1 MEQRDDFLG
10 FTFAGIHSS
19 ELNIIRTS
27 GGDRFDEQ
35 MTPEIRDISVEVPGM
50 NGEYFFG
57 STYGT
62 RTFEIEIA
70 FDSLTEAQFRKLRQL
85 YGRKQIGELIF
96 DERPYKKYLVK
107 IESPI
112 ELSYICFDER
122 TKTPSTIGE
131 PGIQWETI
139 NGERQRKTIYPYVIS
154 ETPQRVYKG
163 EGQIDFICYYPFAK
177 SVFKVLPENVDSTG
191 WAVSSGILNSR
202 EYNGIDTYTS
212 WTNVN
217 DGNEQATTYGIQ
229 VYNAGDLPTG
239 FRLYIPFVN
248 GSTQDISLI
257 YTVNSSVDSQKIL
270 NFDAMTRKGEDV
282 GVIIDT
288 NNNLIIGVNP
298 QSVVTTNTTENS
310 ETSEIEVTTVTTS
323 VGITYDINGNAQYST
338 SGNLYNEFI
347 DSGSF
352 FKLEPNDRTDNAIIE
367 IIGGEGDIEIFY
379 DYLYF

>member
-1 MEQRDDFLG
+1 MIGDFTG
-10 FTFAGIHSS
+10 FSFAGVHCS
-19 ELNIIRTS
+19 ELGITRVS
-27 GGDRFDEQ
+27 EGDRYEE
-35 MTPEIRDISVEVPGM
+35 TLHPDIADLTAEVPGM
-50 NGEYFFG
+50 NGEYYFG
-57 STYGT
+57 STYGNKS
-62 RTFEIEIA
+62 ISISIA
-70 FDSLTEAQFRKLRQL
+70 FDSITEEQFRKIRTIF
-85 YGRKQIGELIF
+85 GRKQIGELIF
-96 DERPYKKYLVK
+96 DERPYKKYLAK

-112 ELSYICFDER
+112 ELSYVCFDER
-122 TKTPSTIGE
+122 TKTPSTTGE
-131 PGIQWETI
+131 PGIQWETT

-154 ETPQRVYKG
+154 ETPRRVYKG

-191 WAVSSGILNSR
+191 WAVSSGILSSN

-212 WTNVN
+212 WTSVN
-217 DGNEQATTYGIQ
+217 DENEQTTAYGIQ

-248 GSTQDISLI
+248 GVIQDISLI
-257 YTVNSSVDSQKIL
+257 YTVNSSIDSQKIL
-270 NFDAMTRKGEDV
+270 NLDAITPKGEDV

-298 QSVVTTNTTENS
+298 QSVVTTNTTENPV
-310 ETSEIEVTTVTTS
+310 TNEIEVTTVTTS

>member
-1 MEQRDDFLG
+1 MIGDFTG
-10 FTFAGIHSS
+10 FSFAGVHCS
-19 ELNIIRTS
+19 ELGITRVS
-27 GGDRFDEQ
+27 EGDRYEE
-35 MTPEIRDISVEVPGM
+35 TLHPDIADLTAEVPGM
-50 NGEYFFG
+50 NGEYYFG
-57 STYGT
+57 STYGNKS
-62 RTFEIEIA
+62 ISISIA
-70 FDSLTEAQFRKLRQL
+70 FDSITEEQFRKIRTIF
-85 YGRKQIGELIF
+85 GRKQIGELIF
-96 DERPYKKYLVK
+96 DERPYKKYLAK

-112 ELSYICFDER
+112 ELSYVCFDER

-131 PGIQWETI
+131 PGIQWETT

-154 ETPQRVYKG
+154 ETPRRVYKG

-191 WAVSSGILNSR
+191 WAVSSGILSSN

-212 WTNVN
+212 WTSAN
-217 DGNEQATTYGIQ
+217 DGNEQTTTYGIQ

-248 GSTQDISLI
+248 GATQDISLI
-257 YTVNSSVDSQKIL
+257 YTVNNSVDSQKIL
-270 NFDAMTRKGEDV
+270 NLDAMTHKGEDV

-298 QSVVTTNTTENS
+298 QSVVTTNTTENPV
-310 ETSEIEVTTVTTS
+310 TNEIEVTTVTTS